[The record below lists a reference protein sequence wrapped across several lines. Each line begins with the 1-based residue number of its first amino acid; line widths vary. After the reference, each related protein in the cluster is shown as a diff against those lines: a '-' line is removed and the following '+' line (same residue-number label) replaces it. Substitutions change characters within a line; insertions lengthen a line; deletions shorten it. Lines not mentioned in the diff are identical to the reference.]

1 MEQLIAGLGFPIADA
16 INIVKNAIGSMNATC
31 ISDREKGDFV
41 LGSYFITLS
50 LKLSKIRK

>member
-1 MEQLIAGLGFPIADA
+1 MSDSSKILTAERF
-16 INIVKNAIGSMNATC
+16 NIVKNAIGSMNPTG

-50 LKLSKIRK
+50 LKLSEIRK